1 MITEVYKCRT
11 TQGLVIYEIIEGEF
25 GVDST
30 LKLRDTSCK
39 HYGPKCEIEVVKCED
54 GECYQYSKAL
64 NWTAEEYEYFHKLE
78 KFWATKEEAFIEGLE
93 MRIKWNYESIADC
106 ERHIAEAEEKLSKME
121 STPVNYFTHSMAKL
135 GSTCFVEDEE
145 TCRIIGTIQFEN
157 GTTGY
162 LTDSN
167 YYDDN
172 CDGYPGDRIILI
184 ESKDGDR
191 ITTENGGTVYVSRED
206 FENSKT
212 NKKVKTLTD
221 SIDNNLKSIE
231 MSTRSIERYNY
242 IIGIK
247 DTLTYEQMK
256 EMINS

>member
-1 MITEVYKCRT
+1 MNTILYKHRT
-11 TQGLVIYEIIEGEF
+11 VHGIVEYEIIGGNF
-25 GVDST
+25 GDDT
-30 LKLRDTSCK
+30 LILRDTSCK
-39 HYGPKCEIEVVKCED
+39 HSGPNCEIEVVKCED
-54 GECYQYSKAL
+54 GECYQYSKPL
-64 NWTAEEYEYFHKLE
+64 NWTAEEYDYFHKLE
-78 KFWATKEEAFIEGLE
+78 KFWATKAEAVVESLHI
-93 MRIKWNYESIADC
+93 RIKWNYDSIADC
-106 ERHIAEAEEKLSKME
+106 EKRIAEAEEMLSKME
-121 STPVNYFTHSMAKL
+121 SIPVNYFTHSMANL
-135 GSTCFVEDEE
+135 GATCFVEDEE

-157 GTTGY
+157 GTTGF

-184 ESKDGDR
+184 ENNGMLQ
-191 ITTENGGTVYVSRED
+191 TERGTSVYVSRTD
-206 FENSKT
+206 FENKKT
-212 NKKVKTLTD
+212 NKKVNQLTD
-221 SIDNNLKSIE
+221 SIANNLKSIE

>member
-1 MITEVYKCRT
+1 MNTILYKHRT
-11 TQGLVIYEIIEGEF
+11 IHGIVEYEIIDGNF
-25 GVDST
+25 GDDT
-30 LKLRDTSCK
+30 LILRDTSCT
-39 HYGPKCEIEVVKCED
+39 HSGPKCEIEVVKCED
-54 GECYQYSKAL
+54 GECYQYSKPL

-78 KFWATKEEAFIEGLE
+78 KFWATKKEALVEGLA

-106 ERHIAEAEEKLSKME
+106 EKRIAEAEERLNKME

-135 GSTCFVEDEE
+135 GATCFVADEE
-145 TCRIIGTIQFEN
+145 TCRIIGIIQFEN
-157 GTTGY
+157 GTTGF

-184 ESKDGDR
+184 ENKADGR
-191 ITTENGGTVYVSRED
+191 ITTENGDTVYVSRED

-212 NKKVKTLTD
+212 NKKVKQLTD
-221 SIDNNLKSIE
+221 SIANNQKSIKQ
-231 MSTRSIERYNY
+231 STLLIERFNY
-242 IIGIK
+242 IISIK
-247 DTLTYEQMK
+247 DTLTYEQLK

>member
-1 MITEVYKCRT
+1 MSTILYKHRT
-11 TQGLVIYEIIEGEF
+11 VHGIVEYEIIGGNF
-25 GVDST
+25 GDDT
-30 LKLRDTSCK
+30 LILRDTSCQ

-54 GECYQYSKAL
+54 GEGYQYSKPL

-78 KFWATKEEAFIEGLE
+78 KFWATKAEAVVESLQL
-93 MRIKWNYESIADC
+93 RIKWNYDSIADS
-106 ERHIAEAEEKLSKME
+106 EKRIAEAEEMLSKME
-121 STPVNYFTHSMAKL
+121 SNPVNYLTHSMAKL

-184 ESKDGDR
+184 ENNGMLQ
-191 ITTENGGTVYVSRED
+191 TERGTSVYVSRAD

-212 NKKVKTLTD
+212 NKKVKQLTD
-221 SIDNNLKSIE
+221 SIDRNLKSIE
-231 MSTRSIERYNY
+231 QSTKLIEHFNY

>member
-1 MITEVYKCRT
+1 MNTILYKHRT
-11 TQGLVIYEIIEGEF
+11 VHGIVEYEIIGGNF
-25 GVDST
+25 GDDT
-30 LKLRDTSCK
+30 LILRDTSCK
-39 HYGPKCEIEVVKCED
+39 HSGPNCEIEVVKCED
-54 GECYQYSKAL
+54 GECYQYSKPL

-78 KFWATKEEAFIEGLE
+78 KFWATKAEAVVESLHI
-93 MRIKWNYESIADC
+93 RIKWNYDSIADC
-106 ERHIAEAEEKLSKME
+106 EKHIAEAEERLSKME
-121 STPVNYFTHSMAKL
+121 SNPVNYFTHSMAKL

-157 GTTGY
+157 GTTGF

-184 ESKDGDR
+184 ENDGKLQ
-191 ITTENGGTVYVSRED
+191 TERGTSVYVSRAD
-206 FENSKT
+206 FENRKT
-212 NKKVKTLTD
+212 NKKVKQLTD
-221 SIDNNLKSIE
+221 SIANNQKSIE
-231 MSTRSIERYNY
+231 QSTRLIERFNY

>member
-1 MITEVYKCRT
+1 MNTILYKHRT
-11 TQGLVIYEIIEGEF
+11 VHGIVEYEIIGGNF
-25 GVDST
+25 GDDT
-30 LKLRDTSCK
+30 LILRDTSCK
-39 HYGPKCEIEVVKCED
+39 HSGPNCEIEVVKCED
-54 GECYQYSKAL
+54 GECYQYSKPL

-78 KFWATKEEAFIEGLE
+78 KFWATKKEAFVEGLA
-93 MRIKWNYESIADC
+93 MRIKWNYDSIADC
-106 ERHIAEAEEKLSKME
+106 EKHIAEAEERLSKME
-121 STPVNYFTHSMAKL
+121 SNPVNYFTHSMAKL

-157 GTTGY
+157 GTTGF

-184 ESKDGDR
+184 ENDGKLQ
-191 ITTENGGTVYVSRED
+191 TERGTSVYVSRAD
-206 FENSKT
+206 FENRKT
-212 NKKVKTLTD
+212 NKKVKQLTD
-221 SIDNNLKSIE
+221 SIANNQKSIE
-231 MSTRSIERYNY
+231 QSTRLIERFNY

>member
-1 MITEVYKCRT
+1 MNTILYKHRT
-11 TQGLVIYEIIEGEF
+11 VQGIVEYEIIEGSF
-25 GVDST
+25 GDDT
-30 LKLRDTSCK
+30 LFLRDTSCK
-39 HYGPKCEIEVVKCED
+39 HSGPNCEIEVVKCED
-54 GECYQYSKAL
+54 GESYQYSKPL

-78 KFWATKEEAFIEGLE
+78 KFWATKKEAFVEGLA
-93 MRIKWNYESIADC
+93 MRIKWNYDSIADC
-106 ERHIAEAEEKLSKME
+106 EKHIAESEEMLSKME
-121 STPVNYFTHSMAKL
+121 SKTVNYLTHSMAKL

-157 GTTGY
+157 GTTGF

-184 ESKDGDR
+184 ENNGR
-191 ITTENGGTVYVSRED
+191 MQTERGTSVYVSRTD
-206 FENSKT
+206 FENKKT
-212 NKKVKTLTD
+212 NKKVNQLTD
-221 SIDNNLKSIE
+221 SIANNLKSIE

>member
-1 MITEVYKCRT
+1 MNTVYKYRT
-11 TQGLVIYEIIEGEF
+11 VHGIVKYEILNGEF
-25 GVDST
+25 GVDNA
-30 LKLRDTSCK
+30 LHLRDTSCQ
-39 HYGPKCEIEVVKCED
+39 HIGPNCEIEVVKCESGD
-54 GECYQYSKAL
+54 CYQFSKAL
-64 NWTAEEYEYFHKLE
+64 NANAEEYIYFHKLE
-78 KFWATKEEAFIEGLE
+78 KFWATKAEAVVESLHI
-93 MRIKWNYESIADC
+93 RIKWNYDSIADC
-106 ERHIAEAEEKLSKME
+106 EKRITEAEEMLSKME
-121 STPVNYFTHSMAKL
+121 SIPVNYFTHEMAKL
-135 GSTCFVEDEE
+135 GATCFVEDEE

-157 GTTGY
+157 GTTGF

-184 ESKDGDR
+184 ENNGMLQ
-191 ITTENGGTVYVSRED
+191 TERGTSVYVSRTD
-206 FENSKT
+206 FENKKT
-212 NKKVKTLTD
+212 NKKVNQLTD
-221 SIDNNLKSIE
+221 SIANNLKSIE

>member
-1 MITEVYKCRT
+1 MSTILYKHRT
-11 TQGLVIYEIIEGEF
+11 VHGIVEYEIIGGNF
-25 GVDST
+25 GDDT
-30 LKLRDTSCK
+30 LILRDTSCQ
-39 HYGPKCEIEVVKCED
+39 HYGSKCEIEVVKCED
-54 GECYQYSKAL
+54 GEGYQYSKAL

-78 KFWATKEEAFIEGLE
+78 KFWATKAEAVVESLQL
-93 MRIKWNYESIADC
+93 RIKWNYDSIADC
-106 ERHIAEAEEKLSKME
+106 EKRIAEAEEMLSKME
-121 STPVNYFTHSMAKL
+121 SKTVNYLTHSMAKL

-184 ESKDGDR
+184 ENNGKLL
-191 ITTENGGTVYVSRED
+191 TERGTSVYVSRAD
-206 FENSKT
+206 FESSKT
-212 NKKVKTLTD
+212 NKKVKQLND
-221 SIDNNLKSIE
+221 SIANNLKSIE
-231 MSTRSIERYNY
+231 QSTKLIERFNY

>member
-1 MITEVYKCRT
+1 MNTILYKHRT
-11 TQGLVIYEIIEGEF
+11 VHGIVEYEIIGGNF
-25 GVDST
+25 GDET
-30 LKLRDTSCK
+30 LTLRDTSCK
-39 HYGPKCEIEVVKCED
+39 HYGPNCEIEVVKCED
-54 GECYQYSKAL
+54 GECYQYSKPL

-78 KFWATKEEAFIEGLE
+78 KFWATKSEAVVESLQL
-93 MRIKWNYESIADC
+93 RIKWNYDSIADC
-106 ERHIAEAEEKLSKME
+106 EKRISEAEEMLSKME
-121 STPVNYFTHSMAKL
+121 LTPVNYLTHSMAKL
-135 GSTCFVEDEE
+135 GSTCFVEEEE

-157 GTTGY
+157 GTTGF

-184 ESKDGDR
+184 ENDGKLQ
-191 ITTENGGTVYVSRED
+191 TERGTSVYVSRAD
-206 FENSKT
+206 FENRKT
-212 NKKVKTLTD
+212 NKKVKQLTD
-221 SIDNNLKSIE
+221 SIANNQKSIE
-231 MSTRSIERYNY
+231 QSTRLIERFNY

>member
-1 MITEVYKCRT
+1 MSTILYKHRT
-11 TQGLVIYEIIEGEF
+11 VHGIVEYEIIGGNF
-25 GVDST
+25 GDDT
-30 LKLRDTSCK
+30 LILRDTSCQ

-54 GECYQYSKAL
+54 GEGYQYSKPL

-78 KFWATKEEAFIEGLE
+78 KFWATKAEAVVESLQL
-93 MRIKWNYESIADC
+93 RIKWNYDSIADS
-106 ERHIAEAEEKLSKME
+106 EKRITEAEEMLSKME
-121 STPVNYFTHSMAKL
+121 SKTVNYLTHSMAKL

-184 ESKDGDR
+184 ENNGKLL
-191 ITTENGGTVYVSRED
+191 TERGTSVYVSRAD

-212 NKKVKTLTD
+212 NKKVKQLTD
-221 SIDNNLKSIE
+221 SIDRNLKSIE
-231 MSTRSIERYNY
+231 QSTKLIEHFNY
-242 IIGIK
+242 IISIK

>member
-1 MITEVYKCRT
+1 MNTIVYKHRT
-11 TQGLVIYEIIEGEF
+11 VHGIVEYEIIGGNF
-25 GVDST
+25 GDDT
-30 LKLRDTSCK
+30 LILRDTSCK
-39 HYGPKCEIEVVKCED
+39 HSGPNCEIEVVKCED

-78 KFWATKEEAFIEGLE
+78 KFWATKKEAFVEGLA

-106 ERHIAEAEEKLSKME
+106 EKRIAESEEWLNKME
-121 STPVNYFTHSMAKL
+121 SNPVNYFTHAMAKI
-135 GSTCFVEDEE
+135 GATCFVEDEE

-157 GTTGY
+157 GTTGF

-184 ESKDGDR
+184 ESNGNLQ
-191 ITTENGGTVYVSRED
+191 TERGTSVYVSRED
-206 FENSKT
+206 FENRKI
-212 NKKVKTLTD
+212 NKKVKQLTD
-221 SIDNNLKSIE
+221 SIANNLTSIE
-231 MSTRSIERYNY
+231 QSTKLIERFNY

-247 DTLTYEQMK
+247 DDLTYEQMK
-256 EMINS
+256 EMVNS

>member
-1 MITEVYKCRT
+1 MNTILYKHRT
-11 TQGLVIYEIIEGEF
+11 VHGIVEYEIIEGNF
-25 GVDST
+25 GDDT
-30 LKLRDTSCK
+30 LHLRDTSCT
-39 HYGPKCEIEVVKCED
+39 HSGPKCEIEVVKCED
-54 GECYQYSKAL
+54 GEGYQYSKPL

-78 KFWATKEEAFIEGLE
+78 KFWETKKDALFEGLA
-93 MRIKWNYESIADC
+93 MRIKWNYDSIADC
-106 ERHIAEAEEKLSKME
+106 EKRIAEAEEMLGKMGSK
-121 STPVNYFTHSMAKL
+121 TVNYFTHSMAKL

-157 GTTGY
+157 GSTGF

-184 ESKDGDR
+184 ESNGMLQ
-191 ITTENGGTVYVSRED
+191 TERGTSVYVSRED
-206 FENSKT
+206 FENKKT
-212 NKKVKTLTD
+212 NKKVKQLTD
-221 SIDNNLKSIE
+221 SIANNLKSIE
-231 MSTRSIERYNY
+231 MSTRLIERYNY